1 MNSWLEIEAF
11 SRLVNLDISA
21 VRSLI
26 DEGKLISKEE
36 NGECFVEV
44 SRSAQALI
52 PVTQGVVVDEGF
64 SIGNS
69 GNLTMSSEFVEKT
82 VGAIL
87 SLHEKVLDAKEETL
101 DALKSENRFL
111 KEALFSMQ
119 ELYDEDRKTI
129 ETLTKQLELLQDEL
143 EFTKRKYKMM
153 WNKAVESYTPPS
165 K

>member
-1 MNSWLEIEAF
+1 MSSWMEIEEF
-11 SRLVNLDISA
+11 SGLMNLDISA
-21 VRSLI
+21 IRSLI

-36 NGECFVEV
+36 EGQCFVEI

-52 PVTQGVVVDEGF
+52 PATKGIVLDDAYEG
-64 SIGNS
+64 SS
-69 GNLTMSSEFVEKT
+69 VSLSSEFVEKT

-101 DALKSENRFL
+101 DALKGENRFL

-119 ELYDEDRKTI
+119 ELFDEDRKTI
-129 ETLTKQLELLQDEL
+129 DTLTKQLGVLQDEL

-153 WNKAVESYTPPS
+153 WNKAVDGYTPPS
-165 K
+165 Q

>member
-1 MNSWLEIEAF
+1 MNSWLEIEEF
-11 SRLVNLDISA
+11 SALVNLDVSA
-21 VRSLI
+21 VEAMI
-26 DEGKLISKEE
+26 EEGRLASKEE
-36 NGECFVEV
+36 DGKCFVEV

-52 PVTQGVVVDEGF
+52 PSTQGIVVSEDVG
-64 SIGNS
+64 GANVA
-69 GNLTMSSEFVEKT
+69 LSSDFVEKT

-129 ETLTKQLELLQDEL
+129 ETLTKQLEYIKDEL

-153 WNKAVESYTPPS
+153 WNKAVEGYTPPS

>member
-1 MNSWLEIEAF
+1 MNSWLEIEEF
-11 SRLVNLDISA
+11 STLVNLDISA
-21 VRSLI
+21 IQALI
-26 DEGKLISKEE
+26 EEGKLISKEE
-36 NGECFVEV
+36 DGKCFVEV

-52 PVTQGVVVDEGF
+52 PATRGIVVDDSYE
-64 SIGNS
+64 NS
-69 GNLTMSSEFVEKT
+69 SVSMSSEFVEKT

-101 DALKSENRFL
+101 DALKGENRFL

-119 ELYDEDRKTI
+119 ELCDEDRKVI

-153 WNKAVESYTPPS
+153 WNKAVESYTPPT

>member
-1 MNSWLEIEAF
+1 MNSWLEIEEF
-11 SRLVNLDISA
+11 SALVNLDVSA
-21 VRSLI
+21 IEAMVE
-26 DEGKLISKEE
+26 EGKLSSKVEE
-36 NGECFVEV
+36 GKCYVEV

-52 PVTQGVVVDEGF
+52 PATQGIVLSEEMPNG
-64 SIGNS
+64 
-69 GNLTMSSEFVEKT
+69 SSVALSSDFVEKT

-129 ETLTKQLELLQDEL
+129 ETLTKQIEYIKDEL

-153 WNKAVESYTPPS
+153 WNKAVEGYTPPT
-165 K
+165 KG

>member
-1 MNSWLEIEAF
+1 MSSWMEIEEF

-21 VRSLI
+21 IRALI
-26 DEGKLISKEE
+26 DEGKLVSKEE
-36 NGECFVEV
+36 EGACLVEV

-52 PVTQGVVVDEGF
+52 PATKGIVLNDVYEESSV
-64 SIGNS
+64 
-69 GNLTMSSEFVEKT
+69 NLSSEFVEKT

-101 DALKSENRFL
+101 DALKGENRFL

-129 ETLTKQLELLQDEL
+129 ETLTKQLSLLQDEL

-153 WNKAVESYTPPS
+153 WNKAVESYTPPT

>member
-1 MNSWLEIEAF
+1 MNSWLEIEEF
-11 SRLVNLDISA
+11 STLVNLDVSA
-21 VRSLI
+21 VEAMIEEGSLVCKEE
-26 DEGKLISKEE
+26 EGK
-36 NGECFVEV
+36 CYVEV

-52 PVTQGVVVDEGF
+52 PSTQGIVMHESLDSSSVA
-64 SIGNS
+64 
-69 GNLTMSSEFVEKT
+69 LSSEFVEKT

-129 ETLTKQLELLQDEL
+129 ETLTKQLEYIKDEL

-153 WNKAVESYTPPS
+153 WNKAVEGYTAPS
-165 K
+165 Q

>member
-1 MNSWLEIEAF
+1 MNSWLEIEEF
-11 SRLVNLDISA
+11 SQLVNLDISA
-21 VRSLI
+21 IQSLI

-36 NGECFVEV
+36 EGQCFVEV

-52 PVTQGVVVDEGF
+52 PATRGIVLEDAYESSSV
-64 SIGNS
+64 
-69 GNLTMSSEFVEKT
+69 TMSSEFVEKT

-101 DALKSENRFL
+101 DALKGENHFL
-111 KEALFSMQ
+111 KEALFSVQ
-119 ELYDEDRKTI
+119 ELCDEDRKVI

-153 WNKAVESYTPPS
+153 WNKAVESYTPPV

>member
-1 MNSWLEIEAF
+1 MNSWLEIEEF
-11 SRLVNLDISA
+11 SALVNLDIA
-21 VRSLI
+21 AIQALI
-26 DEGKLISKEE
+26 NEGELISKEE

-52 PVTQGVVVDEGF
+52 PATQGIILEKG
-64 SIGNS
+64 SS
-69 GNLTMSSEFVEKT
+69 HSHQTLTMSSEFMEKT
-82 VGAIL
+82 VSAIL
-87 SLHEKVLDAKEETL
+87 NLHEKVLDAKEETL
-101 DALKSENRFL
+101 AALKDENHFL

-129 ETLTKQLELLQDEL
+129 ETLTKQLELVQNEL

-153 WNKAVESYTPPS
+153 WNKAVESYSPQP

>member
-1 MNSWLEIEAF
+1 MNSWLEIEEF
-11 SRLVNLDISA
+11 STLVNLDISA
-21 VRSLI
+21 IQALI
-26 DEGKLISKEE
+26 EEGKLISKDED
-36 NGECFVEV
+36 GQCFVEV

-52 PVTQGVVVDEGF
+52 PATRGIVVD
-64 SIGNS
+64 NS
-69 GNLTMSSEFVEKT
+69 YENSSVNMSSEFVEKT

-101 DALKSENRFL
+101 DALKGENRFL

-119 ELYDEDRKTI
+119 ELCDEDRKVI

-153 WNKAVESYTPPS
+153 WNKAVESYTPPT